1 MADFI
6 SALLFSSLSLLRV
19 AETNHSLQN
28 SQNLG
33 LSSPENHS
41 SPINKQ
47 PDYCFANLESLRK
60 KLEFVLSSKP
70 AVSCSIGPN
79 IWQGFLASV
88 LDSP

>member
-1 MADFI
+1 MADSSFI
-6 SALLFSSLSLLRV
+6 STLLFSSLSLLRV
-19 AETNHSLQN
+19 AGTNLSLEN

-47 PDYCFANLESLRK
+47 SDYCFANLESLGK
-60 KLEFVLSSKP
+60 KMECVLSSKP

-79 IWQGFLASV
+79 I
-88 LDSP
+88 